1 MCGISVLLSNLVPSL
16 RNSELNVNQNPVQC
30 EVGPTA
36 AAAFSAA
43 DSVVRPW
50 ARGVKLVEELEK
62 VDGLAMEEQAKV
74 VGSTMGELATVDLVV
89 AVRGSAR
96 KKEE

>member
-1 MCGISVLLSNLVPSL
+1 MQSQVFGLREKQKIKAAKPPLVIG
-16 RNSELNVNQNPVQC
+16 ELA
-30 EVGPTA
+30 TA
-36 AAAFSAA
+36 E
-43 DSVVRPW
+43 SVVRPW

-96 KKEE
+96 KKGE